1 MTCGVS
7 ESSASE
13 DGRGMERQ
21 KTATKKAGKTEDDDL
36 FFHVVFILCNIK
48 NDRMMVAFTGNCQ
61 KDDQTLD

>member
-1 MTCGVS
+1 MRS

-36 FFHVVFILCNIK
+36 FFHVVFIKTVISKMMMALQEIVK
-48 NDRMMVAFTGNCQ
+48 RMTRR
-61 KDDQTLD
+61 